1 MSRLG
6 HFGRFGNQVF
16 QYAFGRLYAARHGLR
31 YQAPQWAGSE
41 LFGHNDPPITDLG
54 LQMLF
59 EPENNSILT
68 RLPQPVVNVDL
79 LGYFQY
85 HTSYYAPQQAAFRDL
100 YRPPPRWRAP
110 LDDAIARACVTGT
123 GHLSLCTCV
132 AAIVVRA
139 GSLLP
144 RLTGIGGGSPRIGQV
159 GTGRYFISPATH
171 LTKSFVILLS
181 ITQ

>member
-1 MSRLG
+1 
-6 HFGRFGNQVF
+6 
-16 QYAFGRLYAARHGLR
+16 
-31 YQAPQWAGSE
+31 
-41 LFGHNDPPITDLG
+41 
-54 LQMLF
+54 MLF

-68 RLPQPVVNVDL
+68 HLPQPVVNVDL

-100 YRPPPRWRAP
+100 YRPLPRWRAP
-110 LDDAIARACVTGT
+110 LDDAIARVRDRDGT
-123 GHLSLCTCV
+123 LVACTCV
-132 AAIVVRA
+132 AAILVRA

-144 RLTGIGGGSPRIGQV
+144 RLTGIGSGSPRIGQV
-159 GTGRYFISPATH
+159 GTGPYFISPATH